1 MSIRL
6 LDAATAAIAPAIERV
21 ARFVLVIS
29 LATEGNNRFFACF
42 MATMVSRPI
51 TPAKQGHPLLVGAKQ
66 ILLGAK
72 AILVGAKA
80 ANLCNSLLH
89 NYRAAITKFSH
100 RLWENRQQDCRALL

>member
-72 AILVGAKA
+72 A

-100 RLWENRQQDCRALL
+100 RLWENRQQDCRALP